1 MDRDNIIDHIKKL
14 QQHERE
20 EIIAE
25 CVKRFGVIFGDWE
38 IGLKEENTILFINK
52 IMKLIHTY
60 IHTCFNLSVFICW

>member
-52 IMKLIHTY
+52 RTNKHG
-60 IHTCFNLSVFICW
+60 FIFTKDGEFKII